1 MWKPVNSSGLEWLI
15 TKIEYVE
22 PYYETFTYNLAEE
35 EEEEGVVTE
44 FRENKNL

>member
-35 EEEEGVVTE
+35 EGVVTK